1 MQPEIYGPVR
11 YVYQETEEDIE
22 IILEGESVW
31 VKELVSNLSLDERG
45 WLQPLNSED
54 SNGLNESLI
63 LEGENVGSMGPT
75 PDPSKIPIIL
85 RPIGSLDIDSK
96 LENYGAA
103 AQEPPTIE
111 ELAEEFD
118 QLEAPEPKSGPLVLD
133 PMSEAWL
140 AELFKISLSRFG
152 VTTLPFDTIEAVA
165 SERMSDMEGME
176 LELWLEKLYRMGKLM
191 KKTAG
196 SKIYFGPTPSWMNS

>member
-22 IILEGESVW
+22 VIIEGESVW
-31 VKELVSNLSLDERG
+31 VKELVSDLSLDDKG

-54 SNGLNESLI
+54 NSGLNDSLI
-63 LEGENVGSMGPT
+63 LERENVGSMGPT

-85 RPIGSLDIDSK
+85 RPIGSLDINSK

-103 AQEPPTIE
+103 AQETPTIE

-165 SERMSDMEGME
+165 SEKMSDMEGME

-196 SKIYFGPTPSWMNS
+196 SKISFGPIPSWMNS

>member
-11 YVYQETEEDIE
+11 YVYQETEDDIE
-22 IILEGESVW
+22 VIIEGESVW
-31 VKELVSNLSLDERG
+31 VKELVSDLSLDDKG
-45 WLQPLNSED
+45 WLQPLNSEENSD
-54 SNGLNESLI
+54 LNESFI

-111 ELAEEFD
+111 DLAREFD
-118 QLEAPEPKSGPLVLD
+118 QLEVPEPKSGPLVLD

-140 AELFKISLSRFG
+140 AELFKISLNRFG

-165 SERMSDMEGME
+165 SEKMSDMEGME

-196 SKIYFGPTPSWMNS
+196 SKISFGPIPSWMNS

>member
-1 MQPEIYGPVR
+1 MTFLAPFFFPAIFFLPYH
-11 YVYQETEEDIE
+11 
-22 IILEGESVW
+22 
-31 VKELVSNLSLDERG
+31 
-45 WLQPLNSED
+45 
-54 SNGLNESLI
+54 
-63 LEGENVGSMGPT
+63 
-75 PDPSKIPIIL
+75 
-85 RPIGSLDIDSK
+85 DSK

-118 QLEAPEPKSGPLVLD
+118 QLDAPEPKSGPLVLD

-176 LELWLEKLYRMGKLM
+176 LELWLEKLYRMGRFLLVRYLR
-191 KKTAG
+191 G
-196 SKIYFGPTPSWMNS
+196 

>member
-22 IILEGESVW
+22 VIIEGESVW
-31 VKELVSNLSLDERG
+31 VKELVSDLSLDDKG

-54 SNGLNESLI
+54 NSDLNESLI
-63 LEGENVGSMGPT
+63 LEDGNVGSMGPT

-111 ELAEEFD
+111 ELAEEYD
-118 QLEAPEPKSGPLVLD
+118 QLDAPEPKSGPLVLD

-152 VTTLPFDTIEAVA
+152 
-165 SERMSDMEGME
+165 
-176 LELWLEKLYRMGKLM
+176 
-191 KKTAG
+191 
-196 SKIYFGPTPSWMNS
+196 